1 MINSVLIG
9 TIITALTSFLT
20 YYMTARHKKKEFTQ
34 EKELAF
40 YKVKTETLSVE
51 REMLTAEESEL
62 RAMLRE
68 ELDRCR
74 VENARLDRELEE
86 LKRRLLN
93 VEMDLKAWELGL
105 KVPRGF
111 ELIQV
116 DHTEEM
122 ESNNEEA

>member
-1 MINSVLIG
+1 MDSVLL
-9 TIITALTSFLT
+9 TPFFTAVVSCITYFW
-20 YYMTARHKKKEFTQ
+20 TARHKQKQFTQ

-62 RAMLRE
+62 RSMLRE

-74 VENARLDRELEE
+74 IENARLDRELEE

-93 VEMDLKAWELGL
+93 IEIELKAWELGL
-105 KVPRGF
+105 KVAKGF

-116 DHTEEM
+116 EQNDEE
-122 ESNNEEA
+122 EYNHE

>member
-1 MINSVLIG
+1 MDSVFLGTLFTTTASLI
-9 TIITALTSFLT
+9 TYFITARIKQKQF
-20 YYMTARHKKKEFTQ
+20 MQ

-40 YKVKTETLSVE
+40 YKVKNETMSVE
-51 REMLTAEESEL
+51 REMLTAEETEL

-74 VENARLDRELEE
+74 IENARLDRELEE

-93 VEMDLKAWELGL
+93 VEMELRAWELGL
-105 KVPRGF
+105 KVPKGF

-116 DHTEEM
+116 ENTEE
-122 ESNNEEA
+122 EDTDE

>member
-1 MINSVLIG
+1 MNSMLIG
-9 TIITALTSFLT
+9 TLITTLASFIT
-20 YYMTARHKKKEFTQ
+20 YYITARHKQKQFLH

-74 VENARLDRELEE
+74 IENARLDRELEE

-93 VEMDLKAWELGL
+93 IEIELRAWELGL
-105 KVPRGF
+105 KVAKGF
-111 ELIQV
+111 ELIQLENQEEV
-116 DHTEEM
+116 DLDE
-122 ESNNEEA
+122 

>member
-1 MINSVLIG
+1 MDTKVLE
-9 TIITALTSFLT
+9 TIALALVALITHIVTSKVKSRQFK
-20 YYMTARHKKKEFTQ
+20 H

-40 YKVKTETLSVE
+40 YKVQTETLTVQ
-51 REMLTAEESEL
+51 REMLTSEETEL

-74 VENARLDRELEE
+74 LENGRLDKELEE

-93 VEMDLKAWELGL
+93 IEMELRAWELGL

-111 ELIQV
+111 ELIQL
-116 DHTEEM
+116 D
-122 ESNNEEA
+122 NIINEEGLNE

>member
-1 MINSVLIG
+1 MLNAVVIAALIS
-9 TIITALTSFLT
+9 AASSFLT
-20 YYMTARHKKKEFTQ
+20 YYITARHKRKEFQQ

-105 KVPRGF
+105 KVPKGF

-122 ESNNEEA
+122 EINNEQA

>member
-1 MINSVLIG
+1 MNSVLIG
-9 TIITALTSFLT
+9 TLITTLASLVT
-20 YYMTARHKKKEFTQ
+20 YYITARHKQKQFMQ

-62 RAMLRE
+62 RGMLRE

-93 VEMDLKAWELGL
+93 IEIEVRAWELGL
-105 KVPRGF
+105 KVPKGF

-116 DHTEEM
+116 YNHEEV
-122 ESNNEEA
+122 EADE

>member
-1 MINSVLIG
+1 MNPAVIAA
-9 TIITALTSFLT
+9 IITAASSLIT
-20 YYMTARHKKKEFTQ
+20 YYVTAKHKQKQFTQ
-34 EKELAF
+34 EKELSF
-40 YKVKTETLSVE
+40 YKVQTETLSVE

-74 VENARLDRELEE
+74 TENARLDRELEE

-93 VEMDLKAWELGL
+93 IEIELKAWELGL
-105 KVPRGF
+105 KVAKGF

-116 DHTEEM
+116 EHQEE
-122 ESNNEEA
+122 EEA